1 MSIRYR
7 PEVDGL
13 RAISVVAI
21 IIYHAEFM
29 RAGYNLIPGA
39 FLAVEVFFVISG
51 FLITSL
57 ILKELQESRGFSV
70 RNFYERRVRRL
81 FPALLLVLT
90 VSAIG
95 AWFILL
101 PAQLVDFAYSL
112 VASLF
117 FVSNFY
123 WDLSL
128 QEYGAESGLLK
139 PLLHTWTLA
148 VEEQF
153 YIVFP
158 FMLVGMY
165 KWFKHWLVWLLLGV
179 FLVSLCFAHW
189 HTGVNLHSSFYMLS
203 SRYSCCHDTPASCV

>member
-95 AWFILL
+95 A
-101 PAQLVDFAYSL
+101 
-112 VASLF
+112 
-117 FVSNFY
+117 
-123 WDLSL
+123 
-128 QEYGAESGLLK
+128 
-139 PLLHTWTLA
+139 
-148 VEEQF
+148 
-153 YIVFP
+153 
-158 FMLVGMY
+158 
-165 KWFKHWLVWLLLGV
+165 
-179 FLVSLCFAHW
+179 
-189 HTGVNLHSSFYMLS
+189 
-203 SRYSCCHDTPASCV
+203 